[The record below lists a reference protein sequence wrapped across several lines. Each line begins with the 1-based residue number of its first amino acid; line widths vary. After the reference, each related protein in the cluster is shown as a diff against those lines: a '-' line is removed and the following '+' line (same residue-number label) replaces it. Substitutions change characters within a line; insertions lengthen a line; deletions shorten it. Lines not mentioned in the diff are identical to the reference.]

1 MKLKIIE
8 GKKKGFYIIQG
19 TYDGGWNI
27 KKEYFR
33 GGNRYY
39 GFTDQKTK
47 NDPLEEYLKT
57 MFKIEVVW
65 ADE

>member
-1 MKLKIIE
+1 M
-8 GKKKGFYIIQG
+8 
-19 TYDGGWNI
+19 

-57 MFKIEVVW
+57 MFKEIEVVW
-65 ADE
+65 VDE